1 MTFPEFFEHA
11 PMVRVHD
18 PLAQLLGSATDG
30 IMDYHYA
37 DVVRLAS
44 HSCPTVA
51 GAFLTA
57 RAALTALYPDSLP
70 ERGGIA
76 VQMPSPE
83 NEGTTG
89 VVAQVLTLITGAA
102 AQGGFKGIGGN
113 RYSRNGLLSFAEQAG
128 ENSGFHGGTIG
139 FERLDTGAAVM
150 VTFDANIIPADPSQ
164 RERMQAVIQNRET
177 PEQQVEFARLW
188 QERVRCMLLEHADD
202 PEMIKVVMQ
211 D

>member
-1 MTFPEFFEHA
+1 MTFPDFFNDA
-11 PMVRVHD
+11 PTIRLYD

-30 IMDYHYA
+30 IIDYRYA
-37 DVVRLAS
+37 DAVRLTG

-57 RAALTALYPDSLP
+57 RAALRALYPDTLP

-76 VQMPSPE
+76 IHMPSPE

-102 AQGGFKGIGGN
+102 AQGGFKGING
-113 RYSRNGLLSFAEQAG
+113 RYARNGLLSFAENSG
-128 ENSGFHGGTIG
+128 ELSGFHGGTLR
-139 FERLDTGAAVM
+139 FERLDTGAVVL

-164 RERMQAVIQNRET
+164 RERIQAVAQNRET
-177 PEQQVEFARLW
+177 PEQQAEFARLW
-188 QERVRCMLLEHADD
+188 QERVRRMLIEHADD
-202 PEMIKVVMQ
+202 PRMIKVVSSV
-211 D
+211 

>member
-1 MTFPEFFEHA
+1 MTFPDFFNEA
-11 PMVRVHD
+11 PTIRLYD

-30 IMDYHYA
+30 IMEYGYA
-37 DVVRLAS
+37 DAVRLAG

-57 RAALTALYPDSLP
+57 RAALRALYPDTLP

-76 VQMPSPE
+76 IHMPAPE

-102 AQGGFKGIGGN
+102 GQGGFKGING
-113 RYSRNGLLSFAEQAG
+113 RCARNGLLSFAENIS
-128 ENSGFHGGTIG
+128 ELSGFHGGTLR
-139 FERLDTGAAVM
+139 FERRDTGAAVL

-164 RERMQAVIQNRET
+164 RARIQAVAQNRET
-177 PEQQVEFARLW
+177 LEQQAEFARLW
-188 QERVRCMLLEHADD
+188 QERVRSMLLEHADD
-202 PEMIKVVMQ
+202 PRMISVVSQ
-211 D
+211 S

>member
-1 MTFPEFFEHA
+1 MTFPGFFNDA
-11 PMVRVHD
+11 PTIRVHD

-37 DVVRLAS
+37 DAVRLAG

-57 RAALTALYPDSLP
+57 RAALKALYPDTLP
-70 ERGGIA
+70 ERGNIA
-76 VQMPSPE
+76 IQMPSPE

-102 AQGGFKGIGGN
+102 AQGGFKGIGG
-113 RYSRNGLLSFAEQAG
+113 RCARNGLLSFAEHSG
-128 ENSGFHGGTIG
+128 ELSGFHGGTIR
-139 FERLDTGAAVM
+139 FERLSTGAAVL

-164 RERMQAVIQNRET
+164 RERIQAVAQNRET
-177 PEQQVEFARLW
+177 PEQQAEFARLW
-188 QERVRCMLLEHADD
+188 QVRVRKILLEHAED
-202 PEMIKVVMQ
+202 PLMISVVSQ
-211 D
+211 G